1 MWLINIVQLILNLED
16 KVTINEDLSENIV
29 KEIATLQYRLEC
41 AREEKALI
49 RRRREVLAE
58 QNFLMKRLSDEIEEE
73 VNGLSYS
80 YSTYVDQMESLDA
93 HFLRDELLLQ
103 KFLQINSLN
112 DAFHIWYSGPFATIN
127 DFRLGRLPTH
137 PVDWPEIN
145 AALGEAAAAVYTV
158 AKKSGMQFRKYC
170 IFPMGCFARISRCDD
185 KKTLFNLFTDGSFS
199 LFPKRNFNTA
209 LTGLLTCID
218 ELGALVMEHDPTLQL
233 PYSISA
239 AEGKIHNHSIA
250 LSADEEQWT
259 RALKYM
265 LSDIKWIIA
274 WSTKHLQHL

>member
-1 MWLINIVQLILNLED
+1 MKLISILESTNVITNEQLQ
-16 KVTINEDLSENIV
+16 TSENITDEMA
-29 KEIATLQYRLEC
+29 KLRERLIA
-41 AREEKALI
+41 AREEKTLI
-49 RRRREVLAE
+49 QSRREVLAE
-58 QNFLMKRLSDEIEEE
+58 RNFLMKRLSDEIEEE
-73 VNGLSYS
+73 VNSLSYVH
-80 YSTYVDQMESLDA
+80 STYIDQMESLSA
-93 HFLRDELLLQ
+93 HFQRDELLLH

-158 AKKSGMQFRKYC
+158 ARKSGVQFKKYC
-170 IFPMGCFARISRCDD
+170 IYPMGCFARLSRADD

-233 PYSISA
+233 PYPISA
-239 AEGKIHNHSIA
+239 ADGKIHSHSIA
-250 LSADEEQWT
+250 LSTDEEQWT